1 MMLRQLNI
9 HTQKNEVGPLP
20 RTIYN
25 NYSIQIKYLNI
36 RLEIGKA
43 RLLGLE
49 SGEWNYHLVRSC
61 YRSLRRL
68 LSLKKS

>member
-1 MMLRQLNI
+1 MLGQLNI

-20 RTIYN
+20 GTIYK
-25 NYSIQIKYLNI
+25 NYSIQIKDLNI

-49 SGEWNYHLVRSC
+49 AREWNYHLVRSY